1 MKGTLNNGKVSE
13 TPLRSPHSSCYVAWL
28 LFRNASL
35 VGMKERK
42 KDPREDEEG
51 NERSESARSFRVR
64 AKSVVRLL
72 QGYTRLKVIWDWQV
86 TSLFL

>member
-1 MKGTLNNGKVSE
+1 MGRLVKRLSALPTV
-13 TPLRSPHSSCYVAWL
+13 VAMWHG
-28 LFRNASL
+28 FYFEME
-35 VGMKERK
+35 VWYWDERK